1 MAHNGYF
8 SLVEDTHRGRPISRI
23 DTKSLKGQTRK
34 NAPYKHLVKFQLDN
48 GVVDKT
54 EVEGRADSALP
65 SREIHEH
72 IRGRGII
79 ADIALGLSDGLVT
92 NLAFLAGFASAV
104 QNIDLIRFAGIAAM
118 LAGAV
123 SMFFG
128 GLISARSEHDLF
140 KADASRE
147 SLEIEKEPA
156 EERQELKSFYLK
168 KGLTE
173 EESEIVVKRI
183 TSNKQKWLEDLLMHE
198 LYIHETNLENPIKTA
213 SAIGLAF
220 IVGAFVP
227 LVSYFLVPGRQLSLI
242 ASTASSLAFLFFAGG
257 WKGRLSGRKMWNA
270 GTEMLLVGALASLIL
285 YTIGSLL
292 VFV

>member
-1 MAHNGYF
+1 M
-8 SLVEDTHRGRPISRI
+8 
-23 DTKSLKGQTRK
+23 
-34 NAPYKHLVKFQLDN
+34 KFELDN
-48 GVVDKT
+48 VAPDRFKEKGDL
-54 EVEGRADSALP
+54 EDPALP
-65 SREIHEH
+65 SQEIHEH

-140 KADASRE
+140 EADASRE

-156 EERQELKSFYLK
+156 EERQELKSFYLN

-198 LYIHETNLENPIKTA
+198 LYIHETNLENPLKTA

-227 LVSYFLVPGRQLSLI
+227 LASYFLVPGRQYSLI
-242 ASTASSLAFLFFAGG
+242 ASTASSLAFLFLAGG
-257 WKGRLSGRKMWNA
+257 WKGRLSGRKMWKA
-270 GTEMLLVGALASLIL
+270 GTEMLLVGALASLVL